1 MVAEVH
7 DEVVPLL
14 GGVAAVL
21 RGDRPPR
28 LLLGYLV
35 LSRERSEAGGST
47 KKTRNQPFVSTLHI
61 RRVLSGIRGGRV
73 KQAGGVGAGRG
84 VVARKNKNYLKGAFL
99 GVLWVCPLE
108 TTLDATK
115 AVYLL
120 ITTLVLYTNTRY
132 VRLPLCLS

>member
-73 KQAGGVGAGRG
+73 KQAGGGLGRVGASSPEKKKLSQGRFS
-84 VVARKNKNYLKGAFL
+84 RCSL
-99 GVLWVCPLE
+99 GMSAG
-108 TTLDATK
+108 DH
-115 AVYLL
+115 
-120 ITTLVLYTNTRY
+120 
-132 VRLPLCLS
+132 S